1 MWKEKDETTNIF
13 LFLFPQEGKR
23 IVSALFLG
31 GQKASDDFERGSLAL
46 KGHVATE

>member
-1 MWKEKDETTNIF
+1 MRKGNDETTNIF

-23 IVSALFLG
+23 IVSAVFLG
-31 GQKASDDFERGSLAL
+31 RQKASDDFERGSLAL